1 MLFRCA
7 VSAAR
12 LRAIARQGQKPVFT
26 PRVLTDLACVHRV
39 VCNGGNTPCG
49 ENGLS
54 KSLRHIS
61 GRQAPNAFSRRC
73 TAQLANLTASATIA
87 LLTVLGMFASP
98 PMATAEATYL
108 GNAACTGCHEEAAT
122 DWTNSHHDLA
132 MQEATPETVL
142 GDFNNATFDYFGMTT
157 TFSQKEGA
165 FFITTD
171 NAKGELKTYPVEY
184 VFGVEPL
191 QQYLLPL
198 GNGRLQ
204 ALSIAWDSRPESE
217 GGQRWYHLYPEEH
230 IEPADPLHWTGGF
243 FNWNTSCAECH
254 STDVKKRYDAV
265 DDRFDTHYAQIDVG
279 CEACHGP
286 GSEHVVL
293 ADAGSLSPAQTGF
306 AMSLMARG
314 VWQWGEGADIAQRS
328 EPLTANHQ
336 IDSCARCH
344 ARRGTLGEYHP
355 GKPLLDTHRLALIEE
370 PLYWS
375 DGQIRDEVYVY
386 GSFIQSKMHQAGV
399 VCSNCHN
406 PHSNQ
411 LVVEGNGVCT
421 QCHLAGTYDS
431 ASHHRHQVSS
441 AGSACVDCHMP
452 SQIYMGVDSRRDHSM
467 RIPRPDLS
475 MSTGAPNACNQCH
488 TDQSADWAYSAL
500 VDWGVRFTDRRSHPA
515 RAFHAA
521 GRSDVR
527 AAPVLLETANN
538 AGNTPMLRASAITQ
552 LGRLLP
558 ERLMPSLPVWLE
570 SDDPLIRL
578 AAAEA
583 AGQLPPAQQ
592 RDRLMPLSQDPVLAV
607 RMAAAQHLAALAPT
621 TNVSPEAAPP
631 DLYGQSTTGTR
642 DSQKMDQLGELFEEY
657 LDVQSQH
664 LDMPSVLTQ
673 LSRFQQV
680 RGDAT
685 AAKAL
690 LLTALEKNPQAS
702 AARVNLADLHRAQG
716 DEAAARA
723 TLEQGIALNQK
734 DASLWFS
741 LALLEVRE
749 DNGEAALRALEKAA
763 SLEETPGYY
772 HYVYAVAQHDQGRH
786 AEAMATLKAA
796 NRVAPG
802 QPNVIA
808 ALMQYSQ
815 RAGDLQAARRYQAEL
830 RNTAQAAGVQ

>member
-1 MLFRCA
+1 
-7 VSAAR
+7 
-12 LRAIARQGQKPVFT
+12 
-26 PRVLTDLACVHRV
+26 
-39 VCNGGNTPCG
+39 
-49 ENGLS
+49 
-54 KSLRHIS
+54 
-61 GRQAPNAFSRRC
+61 
-73 TAQLANLTASATIA
+73 
-87 LLTVLGMFASP
+87 
-98 PMATAEATYL
+98 
-108 GNAACTGCHEEAAT
+108 
-122 DWTNSHHDLA
+122 
-132 MQEATPETVL
+132 
-142 GDFNNATFDYFGMTT
+142 
-157 TFSQKEGA
+157 
-165 FFITTD
+165 
-171 NAKGELKTYPVEY
+171 
-184 VFGVEPL
+184 
-191 QQYLLPL
+191 
-198 GNGRLQ
+198 
-204 ALSIAWDSRPESE
+204 
-217 GGQRWYHLYPEEH
+217 
-230 IEPADPLHWTGGF
+230 
-243 FNWNTSCAECH
+243 
-254 STDVKKRYDAV
+254 
-265 DDRFDTHYAQIDVG
+265 
-279 CEACHGP
+279 
-286 GSEHVVL
+286 
-293 ADAGSLSPAQTGF
+293 
-306 AMSLMARG
+306 
-314 VWQWGEGADIAQRS
+314 
-328 EPLTANHQ
+328 
-336 IDSCARCH
+336 
-344 ARRGTLGEYHP
+344 
-355 GKPLLDTHRLALIEE
+355 
-370 PLYWS
+370 
-375 DGQIRDEVYVY
+375 
-386 GSFIQSKMHQAGV
+386 
-399 VCSNCHN
+399 
-406 PHSNQ
+406 
-411 LVVEGNGVCT
+411 
-421 QCHLAGTYDS
+421 
-431 ASHHRHQVSS
+431 
-441 AGSACVDCHMP
+441 MP

-500 VDWGVRFTDRRSHPA
+500 VDWSVRFADRRNHPA

-521 GRSDVR
+521 GRGDVR

-538 AGNTPMLRASAITQ
+538 TTNAPMLRASAIAH

-558 ERLMPSLPVWLE
+558 ERLMPALPLWLE

-592 RDRLMPLSQDPVLAV
+592 LDRLMPLSQDPVLAV
-607 RMAAAQHLAALAPT
+607 RMAAEQLAALAPT
-621 TNVSPEAAPP
+621 MNVSPEPAPP
-631 DLYGQSTTGTR
+631 DLYRPSTSGTR
-642 DSQKMDQLGELFEEY
+642 DPQKMDQLGELFEEY
-657 LDVQSQH
+657 LHVQSQH

-749 DNGEAALRALEKAA
+749 GNGEAALRALEKAA

>member
-1 MLFRCA
+1 
-7 VSAAR
+7 
-12 LRAIARQGQKPVFT
+12 
-26 PRVLTDLACVHRV
+26 
-39 VCNGGNTPCG
+39 
-49 ENGLS
+49 LS

-142 GDFNNATFDYFGMTT
+142 GDFNNATFDYFGVTT

-191 QQYLLPL
+191 QQYLLPV

-217 GGQRWYHLYPEEH
+217 GGQRWYHLYPDEH
-230 IEPADPLHWTGGF
+230 IEPGDPLHWTGGF

-265 DDRFDTHYAQIDVG
+265 NDRFDTHYAQIDVG

-286 GSEHVVL
+286 GGDHVAL
-293 ADAGSLSPAQTGF
+293 ANAGSPSAAQTGF
-306 AMSLMARG
+306 EMSLKARG

-421 QCHLAGTYDS
+421 QCHRASTYDS

-500 VDWGVRFTDRRSHPA
+500 VDWGVRFADRRNHPA

-521 GRSDVR
+521 GRGDVR

-538 AGNTPMLRASAITQ
+538 TTKAPMLRASAIAH

-558 ERLMPSLPVWLE
+558 ERLMPSLPLWLE
-570 SDDPLIRL
+570 SDVPLIRL

-583 AGQLPPAQQ
+583 AGQLPPEQQ
-592 RDRLMPLSQDPVLAV
+592 LQRLMPLSKDPVLAV
-607 RMAAAQHLAALAPT
+607 RMVVAEQLAGLIPRTGGTPASAI
-621 TNVSPEAAPP
+621 P
-631 DLYGQSTTGTR
+631 DLPGQETTLEEQPQATGPL
-642 DSQKMDQLGELFEEY
+642 DALFDEY
-657 LDVQSQH
+657 VRVQSQH

-673 LSRFQQV
+673 LSGFQQA

-702 AARVNLADLHRAQG
+702 ASRVNLADLHRTQG
-716 DEAAARA
+716 NEAAARA
-723 TLEQGIALNQK
+723 TLERGIALNQE

-749 DNGEAALRALEKAA
+749 GNGEAALAALEKAA

-772 HYVYAVAQHDQGRH
+772 HYVYAVAQHDQGHH